1 MLVSLYNISLRL
13 DKEDNMR
20 YIVLDSTGHRVGRIF
35 SSYKA
40 AETFKIMCNRHDWR
54 VITL

>member
-1 MLVSLYNISLRL
+1 M
-13 DKEDNMR
+13 K

-40 AETFKIMCNRHDWR
+40 AETFKIMCNRYDWR